1 MLDRP
6 QAKQQVTTNMT
17 MMTVVVV
24 MMKAIHLGR
33 RVKCNALLQTSKRSS
48 SSSLPSAAAA
58 AADPSLR
65 HTPLSAFQDHAHQCA
80 ACAVVAAAAT
90 LSSNSQRTGDNHA
103 SPSMEDIESTGAFT
117 PKQFVSIPDFLQ
129 PNVFIKYEAHR
140 WNNSQQRVI

>member
-1 MLDRP
+1 LIDGVVGTDLLDRP

-17 MMTVVVV
+17 MMIVVVV
-24 MMKAIHLGR
+24 MMKAIHHSR
-33 RVKCNALLQTSKRSS
+33 RVKCNALLQASKRSS
-48 SSSLPSAAAA
+48 SSSLPSAAA

-103 SPSMEDIESTGAFT
+103 SSSMEDIESTGAFT
-117 PKQFVSIPDFLQ
+117 PNFFFSIPDFLQ

-140 WNNSQQRVI
+140 